1 MEERNTRGVECLIVD
16 KVYDGCSKK
25 ECMQNMPFE
34 LELNGDLSDYTFL
47 YAQFGASEIEHYECE
62 PFFTEISLFM
72 QYLEENAI
80 AVLLRYLQNQCAEIP
95 FNQIIKLEYL

>member
-34 LELNGDLSDYTFL
+34 LELNGDLSEYTFL
-47 YAQFGASEIEHYECE
+47 YAQFGAAEIEHYECD
-62 PFFTEISLFM
+62 PYFTEMDECHARLKCVVAIPSGSL
-72 QYLEENAI
+72 
-80 AVLLRYLQNQCAEIP
+80 VSR
-95 FNQIIKLEYL
+95 